1 MKARF
6 LQSVVVNDGKYRMTI
21 RRGEELAAT
30 DQGDCYE
37 LRKRNGWG
45 TMAPKEAE
53 GTIYEIVEDRE
64 HG

>member
-6 LQSVVVNDGKYRMTI
+6 LQSILVEDGIHRMSI
-21 RRGEELAAT
+21 ELGEELTAT
-30 DQGDCYE
+30 DRGDFYE
-37 LRKRNGWG
+37 LRKRDGRG

-64 HG
+64 

>member
-1 MKARF
+1 MRARF
-6 LQSVVVNDGKYRMTI
+6 LQSIVVNDGKHQITI
-21 RRGEELAAT
+21 RCGEELTAT

-53 GTIYEIVEDRE
+53 GTIYEIVEDR
-64 HG
+64 G